1 MNLTAPAKAETALP
15 KRTLEYL
22 AHGAPEGQRN
32 EELLQASA
40 QFRDAGCCQSEAES
54 QLLPRAIRDG
64 LTEREA
70 LQTIRS
76 AFSKSPR
83 TPITTS
89 SGSSTTARREVTP
102 EERARIEAAKA
113 KMRLVAKAQVAREQI
128 LVAHNVGAA
137 DYAEA
142 SPDYL
147 FGSDTQDDWRLLLR
161 LFAPDD
167 VIWIGE
173 SPKESAGQDAD
184 AARKEY
190 CATRFRRASDWLKES
205 SAPGLFTCPSTF
217 KSGSHSRCN
226 DNAVHRR
233 FLVVESDTL
242 DRDQVCAVFHWIEQ
256 FTKLRAIVDTA
267 GRSLH
272 GWFEVPPDSTM
283 DELKIILPVF
293 GCDPA
298 LFKQAQPC
306 RLPGAVR
313 TDRESKIQSLLY
325 LDLKGTR

>member
-40 QFRDAGCCQSEAES
+40 QFRDAGYSQSEAES
-54 QLLPRAIRDG
+54 QLLPRALRDG

-89 SGSSTTARREVTP
+89 SGSSTTARRELTP

-147 FGSDTQDDWRLLLR
+147 FGSDTRDDWRLLLR

-167 VIWIGE
+167 VVWIGE

-205 SAPGLFTCPSTF
+205 SCPGLFTCPSTF

>member
-1 MNLTAPAKAETALP
+1 MRLTAPSNAETALP

-32 EELLQASA
+32 EELLQAAA

-54 QLLPRAIRDG
+54 QLLHRAIRDG
-64 LTEREA
+64 LAEREA

-89 SGSSTTARREVTP
+89 SGSSTTARRELTP

-113 KMRLVAKAQVAREQI
+113 KMRLVAKAQVARQQI

-147 FGSDTQDDWRLLLR
+147 FGSDTRNDWRLLLR

-167 VIWIGE
+167 VVWIGRTTGD
-173 SPKESAGQDAD
+173 SASAEHPAEWQTF
-184 AARKEY
+184 
-190 CATRFRRASDWLKES
+190 CATRFRTASEWLKES
-205 SAPGLFTCPSTF
+205 SCPGLFTCPSTF

-226 DNAVHRR
+226 DNTVQRR
-233 FLVVESDTL
+233 YLVVESDTL

-267 GRSLH
+267 GKSLH

-313 TDRESKIQSLLY
+313 TDRDSKIQSLLY
-325 LDLKGTR
+325 LDLKGNR